1 MYKIGMSTFG
11 FELTEDNFSKL
22 KNAGIDSVEISLSS
36 EKYADINYSE
46 LKDFSKKYDIEL
58 WSYHLPF
65 APFEEIDVSAFD
77 KGIREH
83 TIDYFSELIKKA
95 SDIGID
101 KFVIHPS
108 GEPINQEER
117 GERMKYSQQ
126 SLDRLAEIA
135 KKSGSW
141 IAVED
146 IPRTCLGCDENE
158 IAELVSVNPLL
169 KVCFDTNHL
178 LKTDNLSF
186 MDKLADKIITVH
198 ISDYDKVNE
207 RHWLPGEGI
216 IDWNL
221 MLKKFKEI
229 NYSGVW
235 MYEIGLACPKTI
247 IRERD
252 LTFEDFYE
260 NAVNIF
266 ENKSQPK
273 LSRPKENLGF
283 WE

>member
-1 MYKIGMSTFG
+1 MYKIGMSTCG

-22 KNAGIDSVEISLSS
+22 KKAGIDSVEISLSS

-58 WSYHLPF
+58 QSYHLPF
-65 APFEEIDVSAFD
+65 GPFEEIDISAFD
-77 KGIREH
+77 KGIREY

-126 SLDRLAEIA
+126 SLDQLAEIA

-146 IPRTCLGCDENE
+146 LPRTCLGCDENE
-158 IAELVSVNPLL
+158 IAELVGVNPLL

-178 LKTDNLSF
+178 LKTDALSF

-235 MYEIGLACPKTI
+235 MYEISLACPKTI

-273 LSRPKENLGF
+273 LSRHKENLGF